1 MARSRVYLAL
11 DESRERG
18 TRKVISAA
26 GLPDVAGK
34 TVLIKPNCNTAD
46 ETPGSTHID
55 SLRAILEL
63 VKSQAPKS
71 VTVGDRSGPA
81 DTHVVF
87 EEKGICGLSREIG
100 FDCLFFDEMEKNR
113 WTKIRPPG
121 SHWLSG
127 FWFAKPVIEA
137 DAVITLCCLK
147 THSYGGWFT
156 MSLKVTTGAVH
167 RRNMPELHTSPFN
180 QRKMIAEMN
189 YAYKPALA
197 VMDGIEAFY
206 RGGPMTGSRWKAN
219 LTFASVDRVALD
231 AVGVAALKMHGTTDH
246 LEDRK
251 VFEQDQIRRAGE
263 LGLGARS
270 PEEIEIVPVD
280 EGTRQIAKDINDVLQ
295 QG

>member
-1 MARSRVYLAL
+1 MAPSRVYLAL
-11 DESRERG
+11 DENRESG
-18 TRKVISAA
+18 TRKVIAAA
-26 GLPDVAGK
+26 GLSTTAGK

-46 ETPGSTHID
+46 ETPGSTHLD
-55 SLRAILEL
+55 TLRTVLEL
-63 VKSQAPKS
+63 VSAQGPKS
-71 VTVGDRSGPA
+71 ITVGDRSGPA
-81 DTHVVF
+81 DTKEVF
-87 EEKGICGLSREIG
+87 TEKGIFDLSKKMG
-100 FDCLFFDEMEKNR
+100 FDCLIFDDLEKSR
-113 WTKIRPPG
+113 WVKIRPQG

-137 DAVITLCCLK
+137 EAVITLCCLK

-167 RRNMPELHTSPFN
+167 RRNMPELHTSPFS
-180 QRKMIAEMN
+180 QRNMIAEMN
-189 YAYKPALA
+189 YAYHPALV
-197 VMDGIEAFY
+197 VMDGVEAFY
-206 RGGPMTGSRWKAN
+206 RGGPMTGSKWRAN
-219 LTFASVDRVALD
+219 LTFASADRVALD

-270 PEEIEIVPVD
+270 PKEIEIVPVD
-280 EGTRQIAKDINDVLQ
+280 EETKQIAKDINDVLQ